1 MSDLENRNI
10 LRGRVESRGGSE
22 GSAVAFS
29 QPDNLSASAPS
40 NRFLCF
46 LRSVREFLNCSTRVA
61 GIVASSTFDRRSFA
75 DEIVRLGGCE
85 RFDKY
90 LVSHVG
96 IIWHEIGS
104 QLVVNCF
111 FKAKIQAACG
121 PQVGW
126 GAAGLVQWNVVF
138 SPTAIA
144 AMATAYLAKGWLK
157 KMSNDQPTKVFAVFM
172 ILVGVSML
180 FKKP

>member
-1 MSDLENRNI
+1 MVLFQ
-10 LRGRVESRGGSE
+10 L
-22 GSAVAFS
+22 
-29 QPDNLSASAPS
+29 DNLSATAPS
-40 NRFLCF
+40 NHFLCF
-46 LRSVREFLNCSTRVA
+46 LRSVREFLNCSARVA
-61 GIVASSTFDRRSFA
+61 GIVAPSTFDQRSFA
-75 DEIVRLGGCE
+75 DEIVRLGGRE

-121 PQVGW
+121 PQVVW
-126 GAAGLVQWNVVF
+126 GAAGLVQWNVF